1 MQALVIRRPE
11 IGRVSPLCFYFMASL
26 PTGPYTILFRVTCVF
41 AGLHFEPCDP
51 PVLLTLAGIV
61 PREASILNLTYTGSG
76 SNKLRDS
83 VMKLVL

>member
-41 AGLHFEPCDP
+41 AGLHFEPCVP
-51 PVLLTLAGIV
+51 PCTFDSRGHRSERGIDIEFNV
-61 PREASILNLTYTGSG
+61 YWQR
-76 SNKLRDS
+76 
-83 VMKLVL
+83 V